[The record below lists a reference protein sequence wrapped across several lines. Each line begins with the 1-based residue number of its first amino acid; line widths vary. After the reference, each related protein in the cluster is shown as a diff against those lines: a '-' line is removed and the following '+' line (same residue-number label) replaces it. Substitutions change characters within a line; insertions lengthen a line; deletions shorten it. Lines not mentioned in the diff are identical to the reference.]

1 MAQMPDLN
9 VVCKNCGNEVSPYIT
24 ECPYCGNRLRKRAPK
39 IERDGTVSEPRKSR
53 KARKASKARK
63 PVAPRLSRFRSSE
76 IPGIRG
82 DITAR
87 PYGTLL
93 LVVLSL
99 FGYLLLFPVSVF
111 DVAVA
116 GPIDGEWWRVAAS
129 PFVYGSIWYELAAVT
144 AIAVYGWLL
153 ERRHGPLVVLALFA
167 LCGMGGIAL
176 TVAVDPTPLAVGGN
190 GAALGLL
197 CAWAVPDLIARSRG
211 EEYDGDLLG
220 TAAFAVVL
228 LLMPLAVT
236 DASAIAGFAGGAAGM
251 VAGLLLARARIA

>member
-39 IERDGTVSEPRKSR
+39 IERDGTVSEPRKAR
-53 KARKASKARK
+53 KARKARTPA
-63 PVAPRLSRFRSSE
+63 APRLSRFRSGE

-82 DITAR
+82 ELTAR
-87 PYGTLL
+87 PYATLV
-93 LVVLSL
+93 LVALSL
-99 FGYLLLFPVSVF
+99 FGYLLLFPVALV
-111 DVAVA
+111 DVGVA
-116 GPIDGEWWRVAAS
+116 GPIDGQWWRVATS
-129 PFVYGSIWYELAAVT
+129 PFLYGSIWYELVAVG

-153 ERRHGPLVVLALFA
+153 ERRHGPLVVIGLFV

-176 TVAVDPTPLAVGGN
+176 AVAVDPTPLAIGGN

-197 CAWAVPDLIARSRG
+197 CAWSVPDLLARSRG

-220 TAAFAVVL
+220 TAVWAAVL
-228 LLMPLAVT
+228 LLMPVAVE
-236 DASAIAGFAGGAAGM
+236 DASAIAGFAGGAAGLL
-251 VAGLLLARARIA
+251 AGLGLARARIA

>member
-1 MAQMPDLN
+1 MAGTPDLF
-9 VVCKNCGNEVSPYIT
+9 VVCKSCGSQVSPYIT

-39 IERDGTVSEPRKSR
+39 IERDGTVSEPRKAR
-53 KARKASKARK
+53 KARKARK
-63 PVAPRLSRFRSSE
+63 PAVPRLSRFRSGE

-82 DITAR
+82 ELTAR
-87 PYGTLL
+87 PYATIV

-99 FGYLLLFPVSVF
+99 FGYLLLFPVALADIGVSR
-111 DVAVA
+111 
-116 GPIDGEWWRVAAS
+116 PIDGQWWRVATS
-129 PFVYGSIWYELAAVT
+129 PFLYGSIWYELAAVT
-144 AIAVYGWLL
+144 AIAVFGWLL

-176 TVAVDPTPLAVGGN
+176 AVAVDPTPLAIGGN

-220 TAAFAVVL
+220 AAVWAAVL
-228 LLMPLAVT
+228 LLMPLAVEE
-236 DASAIAGFAGGAAGM
+236 ASAIAGFAGGAAGLL
-251 VAGLLLARARIA
+251 VGLVLARARIA

>member
-39 IERDGTVSEPRKSR
+39 IERDGTVSEPRKGR
-53 KARKASKARK
+53 KARKPA
-63 PVAPRLSRFRSSE
+63 VPRLSRFRANE

-87 PYGTLL
+87 RYATLL
-93 LVVLSL
+93 LVALSL

-111 DVAVA
+111 DVAVT
-116 GPIDGEWWRVAAS
+116 GPIDGEWWRVATS
-129 PFVYGSIWYELAAVT
+129 PFLYGSIWYELAAVT
-144 AIAVYGWLL
+144 AIAIFGWLL
-153 ERRHGPLVVLALFA
+153 ERRHGPLVVLALVV

-176 TVAVDPTPLAVGGN
+176 TVAIDPTPFAIGGN
-190 GAALGLL
+190 GAALGML
-197 CAWAVPDLIARSRG
+197 CAWAVPDLIRRSRG
-211 EEYDGDLLG
+211 EEYEGDLLG
-220 TAAFAVVL
+220 TAVFAVVL

-251 VAGLLLARARIA
+251 LAGLVLARARIA

>member
-39 IERDGTVSEPRKSR
+39 IERDGTVSEPRKAR
-53 KARKASKARK
+53 KARKARK
-63 PVAPRLSRFRSSE
+63 PAAPRLPRFRSGE

-82 DITAR
+82 ELTAR
-87 PYGTLL
+87 PYATIA

-99 FGYLLLFPVSVF
+99 FGYLLLFPVALV
-111 DVAVA
+111 DVGVA
-116 GPIDGEWWRVAAS
+116 RPIDGQWWRIATS
-129 PFVYGSIWYELAAVT
+129 PFLYGSIWYELAAVS

-153 ERRHGPLVVLALFA
+153 ERRHGPLAVLGLFV

-176 TVAVDPTPLAVGGN
+176 AVAADPTPLAIGGN

-211 EEYDGDLLG
+211 EEYEGDLLG
-220 TAAFAVVL
+220 AAVFAAVL
-228 LLMPLAVT
+228 LLMPLAVLE
-236 DASAIAGFAGGAAGM
+236 ASPIAGFAGGAAGLL
-251 VAGLLLARARIA
+251 VGLALARRRIA

>member
-39 IERDGTVSEPRKSR
+39 IERDGTVSEPRKAR
-53 KARKASKARK
+53 KARKPS
-63 PVAPRLSRFRSSE
+63 APRLSRFRSNE

-87 PYGTLL
+87 PYATIA

-99 FGYLLLFPVSVF
+99 FGYLLLFPVALI

-116 GPIDGEWWRVAAS
+116 GPINSEWWRVATS
-129 PFVYGSIWYELAAVT
+129 PFLYGSIWYELVAVT
-144 AIAVYGWLL
+144 AIAIYGSLL
-153 ERRHGPLVVLALFA
+153 ERRHGPLVVLFLFV

-176 TVAVDPTPLAVGGN
+176 TAAVDPTPLAVGGN

-197 CAWAVPDLIARSRG
+197 CAWVVPDLIARRRG
-211 EEYDGDLLG
+211 EDYDGDLLG
-220 TAAFAVVL
+220 TAVFAVTL

-236 DASAIAGFAGGAAGM
+236 EASAIAGFAGGAAGM
-251 VAGLLLARARIA
+251 LVGLVLARARTA

>member
-39 IERDGTVSEPRKSR
+39 IERDGTVSEPRKAR
-53 KARKASKARK
+53 KARKARK
-63 PVAPRLSRFRSSE
+63 PSAPRLSRFRSNE

-82 DITAR
+82 DLTAR
-87 PYGTLL
+87 PNATIL
-93 LVVLSL
+93 LVALSL

-111 DVAVA
+111 DVAVS
-116 GPIDGEWWRVAAS
+116 GPIDGEWWRVASS

-176 TVAVDPTPLAVGGN
+176 TVAVDPTPFAIGGN

-220 TAAFAVVL
+220 TAVFAVVL

-236 DASAIAGFAGGAAGM
+236 DASAIAGFAGGAAGLLC
-251 VAGLLLARARIA
+251 GLVLARSHRA